1 MTRIVTL
8 SVVLT
13 VLVVLVATPA
23 IPQDRT
29 PVKVNRSVVV
39 TGVVL
44 VDILKTN
51 GKKAQ
56 LQCNQ
61 DARGCKELK
70 NGSYLMAELP
80 ENTGLYD
87 CKNVEI
93 YEDGKQADDQA
104 EPLGYYCLIEK

>member
-1 MTRIVTL
+1 MRKTVILSAVL
-8 SVVLT
+8 SVFLVL
-13 VLVVLVATPA
+13 AAAPA
-23 IPQDRT
+23 LSQERT

-39 TGVVL
+39 TGVVI

-61 DARGCKELK
+61 DASGCTPLK
-70 NGSYLMAELP
+70 NGNYLIAELP
-80 ENTGLYD
+80 ENTGRYD

-93 YEDGKQADDQA
+93 YEEGKQNDDQA
-104 EPLGYYCLIEK
+104 EPLGNYCLIEK

>member
-1 MTRIVTL
+1 MKRVLIL
-8 SVVLT
+8 SAIWIAL
-13 VLVVLVATPA
+13 LVLVAAPA
-23 IPQDRT
+23 VSQERT

-39 TGVVL
+39 TGVVI
-44 VDILKTN
+44 VDVLKTD

-61 DARGCKELK
+61 DASGCTQLK
-70 NGSYLMAELP
+70 SGNYLMAELP
-80 ENTGLYD
+80 ENTGRYE

-93 YEDGKQADDQA
+93 YEEGKQNDDQA